1 MFPPFPHYQTLC
13 CERENFILSGK
24 NIIFSGRN
32 IISSMRN
39 IISSWR
45 NNISSWQYIIS
56 VGGNI
61 VISGRDII
69 LSNLLNEILK
79 ILPRLKISFID
90 FLAELDHFR
99 QNIFHSSMLDA
110 GWLMSEG
117 FFCF

>member
-24 NIIFSGRN
+24 NIIFSERN

-79 ILPRLKISFID
+79 ILPKISFID
-90 FLAELDHFR
+90 FLAELDNFKKIKFNHFFF
-99 QNIFHSSMLDA
+99 IF
-110 GWLMSEG
+110 
-117 FFCF
+117 